1 MTQPAA
7 HNFMTEICLA
17 DFCQESSQKYVAFPF
32 YDDKKPLLEPSPLC
46 ALSLRAAGS
55 MRFRWNASNPARD
68 DFLASLRDSRV
79 FGAAKAGESK
89 SFVPV
94 QLSHSRTVYDV
105 LCAEDTAGKI
115 GDGIITVN
123 PSLVPTVTV
132 ADCVPLF
139 LWEPRTGVF
148 GIVHSG
154 WKGTGIVADA
164 LALAAER
171 YGANAS
177 DFFIAIGPH
186 IRECCY
192 CVDEERADYFAR
204 NFSSDCVTPLDDAQS
219 PKIRW
224 NTGGGRAFRLSLERA
239 NLALLKKIGVQER
252 RITLCTD
259 CTCCNPVFGS
269 NRRETIA
276 TGCQDNFTVMAAF
289 IIKPS

>member
-1 MTQPAA
+1 MMIKSLFLSRHCIAPCRFVPQAQCASAGMRAILRVMIFLPPCVTAECPARQKQE
-7 HNFMTEICLA
+7 NQKVLFPCSLA
-17 DFCQESSQKYVAFPF
+17 D
-32 YDDKKPLLEPSPLC
+32 
-46 ALSLRAAGS
+46 
-55 MRFRWNASNPARD
+55 AS
-68 DFLASLRDSRV
+68 
-79 FGAAKAGESK
+79 
-89 SFVPV
+89 
-94 QLSHSRTVYDV
+94 
-105 LCAEDTAGKI
+105 CAEDTAGKI

-123 PSLVPTVTV
+123 PSLIPTVTV
-132 ADCVPLF
+132 ADCDPLF

-204 NFSSDCVTPLDDAQS
+204 NFSSDCVTPLDDAQG

-224 NTGGGRAFRLSLERA
+224 NTGGGKAFRLSLERA